1 MSTIAEQAAALRAQD
16 PLAKLSPRERQVF
29 DLIAAGNKPAR
40 IAAAL
45 EVTVRT
51 LSTYRARIFHKL
63 NVRSTAEIVRLH
75 IGAVLTASEDRT
87 LVAAA
92 LTAGVAV
99 WKPFELAGVDELC
112 IAGLRYATHLDSA
125 GVPELHDH
133 SRRALGAALE
143 WEQRKHAA

>member
-1 MSTIAEQAAALRAQD
+1 MPTLHESAAALRAQD

-29 DLIAAGNKPAR
+29 DLIAAGNKPAK
-40 IAAAL
+40 IASAL

-51 LSTYRARIFHKL
+51 LSTYRARMFRKL

-75 IGAVLTASEDRT
+75 VGAVLTASEDRT

-92 LTAGVAV
+92 LIAGVAA
-99 WKPFELAGVDELC
+99 WKPFELAGVGELC
-112 IAGLRYATHLDSA
+112 IAGMRYATHLDSA

-133 SRRALGAALE
+133 SRRALVAALE
-143 WEQRKHAA
+143 WDQRKSAA